1 MLGFALQ
8 KGNPDSGGSQLSSQE
23 KEMVGRERVL
33 FERNTPRVSEAEPS
47 IRWERRTGRREGVKN
62 TVKTEVG

>member
-8 KGNPDSGGSQLSSQE
+8 KGNPDSGGSQLSGQE

-47 IRWERRTGRREGVKN
+47 IGWERRTGRREGVKN

>member
-8 KGNPDSGGSQLSSQE
+8 KGNPDSGGSRLSSQE
-23 KEMVGRERVL
+23 EEMVGRERVL

-47 IRWERRTGRREGVKN
+47 ILWARRTGRRGGVK
-62 TVKTEVG
+62 TTLKTEVG